1 LLEKETI
8 FPFFGLKN
16 RKRTQ
21 IADYR
26 LVAFIGGRNEW
37 PRFARYVVSA
47 LNRATM
53 SATRTTKQ
61 REDGIPTCS
70 EYARC
75 IRVLFAIC
83 GYVPAVCVQDEY
95 SSLHNYSA
103 RDLGMK
109 PNRISHFLN

>member
-1 LLEKETI
+1 MLENKTI

-53 SATRTTKQ
+53 LATPTTKQ
-61 REDGIPTCS
+61 REDGILTCS

-75 IRVLFAIC
+75 IRGLFAIC
-83 GYVPAVCVQDEY
+83 GYVPVAC
-95 SSLHNYSA
+95 A
-103 RDLGMK
+103 RDVCSNLH
-109 PNRISHFLN
+109 SH